1 VPQGKLRQVFVYGA
15 LVALVAGNLGFNK
28 AYERLR
34 QIAAWPEMFS
44 ELEAYVRSCDSCQRN
59 KTSNQ
64 RPIGLLKPL
73 ELRTNRFKQVS
84 MDVINTLLV
93 TK

>member
-1 VPQGKLRQVFVYGA
+1 VPQGKLRQALIYGA
-15 LVALVAGNLGFNK
+15 HDDFVARHMGFNK

-34 QIAAWPEMFS
+34 QGATWPEMLT
-44 ELEAYVRSCDSCQRN
+44 ELEAYVRSCDSCKRN

-64 RPIGLLKPL
+64 RPFGLLKPL
-73 ELRTNRFKQVS
+73 EIPTERFKQVS
-84 MDVINTLLV
+84 IDFITTLLV